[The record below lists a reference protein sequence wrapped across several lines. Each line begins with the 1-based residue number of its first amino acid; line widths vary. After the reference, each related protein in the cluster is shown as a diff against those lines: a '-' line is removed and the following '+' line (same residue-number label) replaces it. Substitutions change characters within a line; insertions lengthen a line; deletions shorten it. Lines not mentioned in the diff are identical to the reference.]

1 MRYLKMK
8 NSERYWRVIKI
19 ETLNNL
25 KKMKDYLENCQL
37 MRVVR
42 SALLSL
48 VFDILVK
55 KQITS

>member
-1 MRYLKMK
+1 MK